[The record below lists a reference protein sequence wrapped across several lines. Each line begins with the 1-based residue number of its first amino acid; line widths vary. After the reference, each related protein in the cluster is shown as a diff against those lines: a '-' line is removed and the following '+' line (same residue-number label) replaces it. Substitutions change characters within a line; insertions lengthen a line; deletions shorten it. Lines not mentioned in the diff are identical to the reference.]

1 MVEAQVR
8 ARCVSS
14 GGALLAVLHEAEGG
28 AGSEIPDMCQVCQP
42 GVTELSDSGCRARQ
56 HEAGLSCS

>member
-8 ARCVSS
+8 ARSVSS
-14 GGALLAVLHEAEGG
+14 GGALLAVLLEAEGG

-42 GVTELSDSGCRARQ
+42 GVTERSDPRGRAQQ